1 VSAGVVAALI
11 ALLGAAPPSPAPLDA
26 LLAGLDSPPP
36 VWGPALA
43 PDERAALRAVALD
56 ATQPLLRRARAL
68 RLFAAGA
75 AADADVVVDGD
86 LTALQAAATGEL
98 RIQVAWAR
106 VDRAARAG
114 HVLAVAL
121 PLLAED
127 DPALRTVGALAA
139 WREGSPAARRALA
152 ARLGVEHDDD
162 VAMLLR
168 ARLARRPRRASST
181 APPSSP
187 SSPSLPVAP
196 SPSPPGAVR

>member
-68 RLFAAGA
+68 RL
-75 AADADVVVDGD
+75 VVDGD